1 MNPISIFCALILLVT
16 TACGQREVSLQIGEV
31 VADPGRYGEMVLEL
45 EGEASGGM
53 GLLSIGIYTLSDST
67 GEITVLTSQG
77 LPADGTHLTV
87 RGSVMSGVTIG
98 GTHYGVSLQE
108 AERVYED

>member
-1 MNPISIFCALILLVT
+1 MNRISFCCSLLLLAI
-16 TACGQREVSLQIGEV
+16 TACGPHKVSLQIGEV